1 MPTRRIAC
9 IESELLRCERELRGL
24 LVDARGGR
32 WLGVNGHGSSDAPL
46 TWEEVTYFYE
56 VMTKWIKQ
64 SDYLFRQYDGYLK
77 EVKDPI
83 NKAEIASALVRI
95 KCTSLDE
102 STIRI
107 DYTDAKGAKWLYI
120 QKGADGVIQAGVTPA
135 NGPSPTKWKTLSK
148 LFDLKTELDD
158 VLSDTTM
165 SGRLFTAFYD
175 STS

>member
-32 WLGVNGHGSSDAPL
+32 WLGVNGHGSSNAPL

-64 SDYLFRQYDGYLK
+64 SAYLFQQYDGYLEEVQAHVNK
-77 EVKDPI
+77 EEV
-83 NKAEIASALVRI
+83 ARALVRI
-95 KCTSLDE
+95 KCTLLDK

-120 QKGADGVIQAGVTPA
+120 QKGANDVIQAGVTPA
-135 NGPSPTKWKTLSK
+135 NGPFPTNWKTLST
-148 LFDLKTELDD
+148 LFDLKIEFDD
-158 VLSDTTM
+158 VLSNRDM
-165 SGRLFTAFYD
+165 SGHLFTAFYD
-175 STS
+175 NTL